1 MPKEI
6 RFNAFEMNCV
16 AHQSP
21 GLWRHPRDR
30 SRDYKRLSYWIELAQ
45 ILERGLFDGL
55 FIADVLG
62 VYDVFG
68 GDARAA
74 LTHAAQVPVNDPLL
88 LVPAMAAAT
97 QHLGFGVTANLSFEP
112 PYNFARRMSTLDHL
126 TDGRIGWNIVT
137 GYLDSAARG
146 AGRDKQTAHDD
157 RYDIADEYMEVVYK
171 LWEGGWADDAVK
183 VDAVRGMFTDP
194 ERVRKVKHDGE
205 HFRLDALHLSEP
217 SPQRTP
223 VLYQAGTSPAGR
235 GFAARHAECVF
246 MSGPSKVA
254 ITPRVA
260 AIRGNAAKLGR
271 QPQSILVFAL
281 ATAILGATDAEAR
294 AKLADYRRYADPEGA
309 LTLLSGWTGVDFS
322 KLDPDQVVQHV
333 ENEAGRT
340 ALENIT
346 RADPSSKLDRAA
358 GCRAR
363 LHRWDRTGLRRLARH
378 GRRSDG
384 RLDRGYRYR
393 RLQPRICG
401 QTGDV
406 RRRRRSPRSRAS
418 AARALQEGLLQGSA
432 TRKAVR
438 RIGAIAA
445 SARGRDLPLE
455 LS

>member
-88 LVPAMAAAT
+88 LVPAMASAT
-97 QHLGFGVTANLSFEP
+97 RHLGFGVTANLSFEP
-112 PYNFARRMSTLDHL
+112 PYNFARRISTLDHL

-146 AGRDKQTAHDD
+146 AGRDRQTAHDD

-183 VDAVRGMFTDP
+183 ADAVRGVFTDP
-194 ERVRKVKHDGE
+194 QRVRKVKHEGE

-260 AIRGNAAKLGR
+260 AM
-271 QPQSILVFAL
+271 
-281 ATAILGATDAEAR
+281 
-294 AKLADYRRYADPEGA
+294 RR
-309 LTLLSGWTGVDFS
+309 SWGVDLRASSFLRS
-322 KLDPDQVVQHV
+322 RPRSS
-333 ENEAGRT
+333 ARRT
-340 ALENIT
+340 RRLG
-346 RADPSSKLDRAA
+346 PSWPTIGDTPIP
-358 GCRAR
+358 RAR
-363 LHRWDRTGLRRLARH
+363 
-378 GRRSDG
+378 
-384 RLDRGYRYR
+384 
-393 RLQPRICG
+393 
-401 QTGDV
+401 
-406 RRRRRSPRSRAS
+406 
-418 AARALQEGLLQGSA
+418 
-432 TRKAVR
+432 
-438 RIGAIAA
+438 
-445 SARGRDLPLE
+445 
-455 LS
+455 